1 MEWHKPAQ
9 KLPHRRQ
16 IAVLRAEVGKAVVE
30 KCTVGFETGAIE
42 TTQLVISPLLEPGD
56 ERPATFEIG
65 ASGGRQWLL
74 RRELPCEL
82 VEIDAKPNERR
93 GGELETDRWEFSAC
107 SSERRRGQGDQRRGG
122 ALIGRRV
129 LRGQQYEVYD
139 LRPFS
144 LPAPSLS
151 LIYIYGVL
159 AEDWVS
165 LPVRPGTPLSKRLEV
180 DRAPRRGVPLND
192 PCLKHQ
198 EAIAFRADVPVFPL
212 PVPTLPHPI
221 RNRKASEKVSI
232 PDASHLPHLFFLDS
246 SSLSE

>member
-1 MEWHKPAQ
+1 M
-9 KLPHRRQ
+9 
-16 IAVLRAEVGKAVVE
+16 
-30 KCTVGFETGAIE
+30 
-42 TTQLVISPLLEPGD
+42 
-56 ERPATFEIG
+56 
-65 ASGGRQWLL
+65 
-74 RRELPCEL
+74 
-82 VEIDAKPNERR
+82 
-93 GGELETDRWEFSAC
+93 
-107 SSERRRGQGDQRRGG
+107 
-122 ALIGRRV
+122 

-232 PDASHLPHLFFLDS
+232 PDAIFILHWTAPPIYPKITPIVI
-246 SSLSE
+246 E